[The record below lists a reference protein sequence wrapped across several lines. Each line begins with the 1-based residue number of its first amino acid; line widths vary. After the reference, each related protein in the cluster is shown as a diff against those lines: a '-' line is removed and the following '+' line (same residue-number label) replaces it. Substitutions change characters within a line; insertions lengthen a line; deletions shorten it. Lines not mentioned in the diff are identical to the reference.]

1 TIAINRRRGS
11 FNAAKRPITNLQ
23 SGERMKRDRLM
34 MFGAITALTLSLF
47 WAVRFLPS
55 GSHGIPGLLSI
66 GSLLQTPP
74 GPINL
79 DTSSVSN
86 WTRHIRIKVQ
96 HENRIPPASPVPPIP
111 PLSPIPAPGS

>member
-1 TIAINRRRGS
+1 
-11 FNAAKRPITNLQ
+11 
-23 SGERMKRDRLM
+23 M
-34 MFGAITALTLSLF
+34 MFGAIAALTLSLF

-66 GSLLQTPP
+66 GSLVQTPP
-74 GPINL
+74 GPINF

-96 HENRIPPASPVPPIP
+96 HENKHKTVHKRELKRCRARMMTTQPALPVPPSPPASPVPPIP